1 MESINRKKNQIMKY
15 EEFENNIIKWA
26 EQREMLE
33 SNIQEVAT
41 KPILD
46 ELLKSKQLNK
56 LIEEVGELAEDFNK
70 RDASEEH
77 HKHLVDSVGD
87 TLVTLVIF
95 AKQNGLSMEECW
107 NKAWSHIA
115 SRQGEMVNGTWVKKQ
130 DQDEGTVVFSLENGY
145 DLNVEEIKSVNEHE
159 VELDDGSTIKIT
171 DKDYQGLKEIG
182 F

>member
-1 MESINRKKNQIMKY
+1 MKY

-95 AKQNGLSMEECW
+95 AKQNGLSMEKCW

>member
-1 MESINRKKNQIMKY
+1 MQY
-15 EEFENNIIKWA
+15 EEFEKNIIKWA
-26 EQREMLE
+26 KQREMLE
-33 SNIQEVAT
+33 SNIQEITT

-77 HKHLVDSVGD
+77 HKHLIDSVGD

-107 NKAWSHIA
+107 DKAWSHIA
-115 SRQGEMVNGTWVKKQ
+115 SRQGEMVNGTWVKTQ
-130 DQDEGTVVFSLENGY
+130 DQDEGIVVVALENGY
-145 DLNVEEIKSVNEHE
+145 DLNIEEIQSFNEHE
-159 VELDDGSTIKIT
+159 VKLNNGNTIKIT
-171 DKDYQGLKEIG
+171 EKDYKGLKEIG